1 MYKVANMAKTKIKR
15 LLSWHRVVALTALL
29 LLMLLSTTG
38 LIFAQ
43 AVTQGFG
50 TDTTLQ
56 KGMIVQL
63 VKEDT
68 TKVEPVKTET
78 IDQMYGVVVDSNDAP
93 VTLSDEGRKI
103 FVATVGPFEVLVS
116 DQNGP
121 ISPGDYLT
129 ISSIQGV
136 GMKAGEKEPVVAGRA
151 LAGFDG
157 KSNTIGSSEV
167 TDSEGNKKQVN
178 FARINAD
185 ISVSRNPLLKGEE
198 PNVPEI
204 LRKASE
210 AVAGKPV
217 AATRIYL
224 AVFVFI
230 VSTIAAGSLLY
241 AGVRNGLISIGRNP
255 LSKKT
260 IIRGMFQVI
269 LTGLIIFIT
278 GVFGVYLLLKL

>member
-1 MYKVANMAKTKIKR
+1 MSKTKIKQIF
-15 LLSWHRVVALTALL
+15 SWHRIFALAALAFL
-29 LLMLLSTTG
+29 ILLSFSG
-38 LIFAQ
+38 PIFAQ
-43 AVTQGFG
+43 AVTQGYAS
-50 TDTTLQ
+50 DTPMQ
-56 KGMIVQL
+56 KGMLVQL
-63 VKEDT
+63 VKADT
-68 TKVEPVKTET
+68 NKVELVSAET
-78 IDQMYGVVVDSNDAP
+78 IEQMHGVVVDANDAP
-93 VTLSDEGRKI
+93 VTLSNEGRKV
-103 FVATVGPFEVLVS
+103 FVATAGKYDVLVS

-129 ISSIQGV
+129 VSAVQGV
-136 GMKAGEKEPVVAGRA
+136 GMKATNKELMVAGRA

-157 KSNTIGSSEV
+157 KSGVIGSTEIKDSAGV
-167 TDSEGNKKQVN
+167 TKKVN
-178 FARINAD
+178 FGRINAD
-185 ISVSRNPLLKGEE
+185 ISVSRNPLLKGET
-198 PNVPEI
+198 PNVPEF

-217 AATRIYL
+217 NATRIYL
-224 AVFVFI
+224 SVFVFV